1 MKGISIFFLF
11 SSSILFSQET
21 GIVVDK
27 IVAQIGNQIILM
39 SDVESQK
46 QQAIQ
51 SGLDPLKVNS
61 CEILEQLMANEL
73 LLDQALL
80 DSISVSDEQVDAEM
94 ENRLRLLEE
103 KFGSREKLE
112 TFYGETTSKIK
123 DKFRIQIRNK
133 ILTQEME
140 RKLVQGIS
148 VTPKDASTFFK
159 SIPKDSIPFINMKLS
174 FQQIVYYPKIT
185 KDDKKRAYDIL
196 AEVRTAI
203 VDNGKSFETQA
214 RINSDDP
221 GSASKG
227 GKIEASAGMM
237 VPQFESTVFQLKVGE
252 ISEIIESPYGYHI
265 IKLISRK
272 GQDYTCLHILKIP
285 EYSPEAIDDA
295 SNRMDT
301 CYQLLKEN
309 KITWNDAVLRFS
321 NDESTKQNQGI
332 ITNPITGDQTWD
344 MEDLNQVDQQIYVL
358 TEMMEKGDYTKPNLY
373 IDIYERKQGF
383 RIVRLME
390 RYIPHIANLKDDYS
404 LIKRA
409 TENDKKQ
416 KTIKL
421 WVNSKI
427 QNTYI
432 RIDKDYQDCQLINE
446 FNINNK

>member
-51 SGLDPLKVNS
+51 SGLDPLKINA

-140 RKLVQGIS
+140 RKLVQNIS
-148 VTPKDASTFFK
+148 ITPKDVSTFFK

-196 AEVRTAI
+196 LEVRTAI

-301 CYQLLKEN
+301 CHQLLKEN

-383 RIVRLME
+383 RIVRLSE
-390 RYIPHIANLKDDYS
+390 RYPPHIANLQDDYS

-416 KTIKL
+416 KIIQNWIK
-421 WVNSKI
+421 SKI
-427 QNTYI
+427 GNAYI
-432 RIDKDYQDCQLINE
+432 RIDDEYKNCN
-446 FNINNK
+446 FSNNWILK

>member
-51 SGLDPLKVNS
+51 SGLDPLKINS

-140 RKLVQGIS
+140 RKLVQNIS
-148 VTPKDASTFFK
+148 ITPKDVSAFFK

-196 AEVRTAI
+196 TEVRTAI

-301 CYQLLKEN
+301 CHQLLKEN

-383 RIVRLME
+383 RIVRLSE
-390 RYIPHIANLKDDYS
+390 RYPPHIANLQDDYS

-416 KTIKL
+416 KIIQNWIK
-421 WVNSKI
+421 SKI
-427 QNTYI
+427 GNAYI
-432 RIDKDYQDCQLINE
+432 RIDDEYKNCN
-446 FNINNK
+446 FSNNWILK

>member
-1 MKGISIFFLF
+1 
-11 SSSILFSQET
+11 
-21 GIVVDK
+21 
-27 IVAQIGNQIILM
+27 
-39 SDVESQK
+39 
-46 QQAIQ
+46 
-51 SGLDPLKVNS
+51 
-61 CEILEQLMANEL
+61 
-73 LLDQALL
+73 
-80 DSISVSDEQVDAEM
+80 
-94 ENRLRLLEE
+94 
-103 KFGSREKLE
+103 
-112 TFYGETTSKIK
+112 
-123 DKFRIQIRNK
+123 
-133 ILTQEME
+133 ME
-140 RKLVQGIS
+140 RKLVQNIS
-148 VTPKDASTFFK
+148 ITPKDVSVFFK

-196 AEVRTAI
+196 SEVRTAI

-227 GKIEASAGMM
+227 GKIESSAGMM

-285 EYSPEAIDDA
+285 EYSPEAIDNA

-383 RIVRLME
+383 RIVRLSE
-390 RYIPHIANLKDDYS
+390 RYPPHIANLQDDYS
-404 LIKRA
+404 LVKRA

-416 KTIKL
+416 KIIQNWIK
-421 WVNSKI
+421 SKI
-427 QNTYI
+427 GNAYI
-432 RIDKDYQDCQLINE
+432 RIDDEYKNCN
-446 FNINNK
+446 FSNNWILK

>member
-1 MKGISIFFLF
+1 MKGASIFFLF
-11 SSSILFSQET
+11 SSSILFSQEK

-46 QQAIQ
+46 QQATQ

-140 RKLVQGIS
+140 RKLVQNIS
-148 VTPKDASTFFK
+148 ITPKDVSTFFK

-185 KDDKKRAYDIL
+185 KEDKKRAYDIL
-196 AEVRTAI
+196 SEVRTAI
-203 VDNGKSFETQA
+203 IDNGKSFETQA

-285 EYSPEAIDDA
+285 EYSPDAINDA
-295 SNRMDT
+295 ANRMDT

-309 KITWNDAVLRFS
+309 KITWKDAVLRFS

-383 RIVRLME
+383 RIVRLSE
-390 RYIPHIANLKDDYS
+390 RYSPHIANLQDDYS

-416 KTIKL
+416 KIIQNWIK
-421 WVNSKI
+421 SKI
-427 QNTYI
+427 GNAYI
-432 RIDKDYQDCQLINE
+432 RIDDEYKNCN
-446 FNINNK
+446 FSNNWILK

>member
-51 SGLDPLKVNS
+51 SGLDPLKINA

-112 TFYGETTSKIK
+112 AFYGETTSKIK

-140 RKLVQGIS
+140 RKLVQSIS
-148 VTPKDASTFFK
+148 ITPKDVSTFFK

-196 AEVRTAI
+196 SEVRTAI

-301 CYQLLKEN
+301 CHQLLKEN

-321 NDESTKQNQGI
+321 NDEGTKQNHGI

-383 RIVRLME
+383 RIVRLSE
-390 RYIPHIANLKDDYS
+390 RYPPHIANLQDDYS

-416 KTIKL
+416 KIIQNWIK
-421 WVNSKI
+421 SKI
-427 QNTYI
+427 GNAYI
-432 RIDKDYQDCQLINE
+432 RIDDEYKSCN
-446 FNINNK
+446 FSNNWILK

>member
-46 QQAIQ
+46 QQALQ
-51 SGLDPLKVNS
+51 SGLDPLKINA

-123 DKFRIQIRNK
+123 DKFRTQIRNK

-140 RKLVQGIS
+140 RKLVQNIS
-148 VTPKDASTFFK
+148 ITPKDVSTFFK

-196 AEVRTAI
+196 SEVRTAI
-203 VDNGKSFETQA
+203 VDNGKSETQA

-301 CYQLLKEN
+301 CHQLLKEN

-383 RIVRLME
+383 RIVRLSE
-390 RYIPHIANLKDDYS
+390 RYPPHIANLQDDYS

-416 KTIKL
+416 KIIQNWIK
-421 WVNSKI
+421 SKI
-427 QNTYI
+427 GNAYI
-432 RIDKDYQDCQLINE
+432 RIDDEYKSCN
-446 FNINNK
+446 FSNNWILK

>member
-1 MKGISIFFLF
+1 MKGILIFF
-11 SSSILFSQET
+11 ILNSCILLSQET
-21 GIVVDK
+21 GNVVDK

-46 QQAIQ
+46 QQVIQ
-51 SGLDPLKVNS
+51 SGLDPLNINT
-61 CEILEQLMANEL
+61 CQILEQLMANEL

-112 TFYGETTSKIK
+112 TFYGESTNKIK
-123 DKFRIQIRNK
+123 DKFRVQIRNK
-133 ILTQEME
+133 ILMQEME
-140 RKLVQGIS
+140 RKLVQSIS
-148 VTPKDASTFFK
+148 ITPKDVGVFFK
-159 SIPKDSIPFINMKLS
+159 SIPNDSVPFINMKLS

-196 AEVRTAI
+196 SEVRTAI

-358 TEMMEKGDYTKPNLY
+358 TEAMEKGDYTKPNLY

-383 RIVRLME
+383 RIVRLSE
-390 RYIPHIANLKDDYS
+390 RYSPHIANLQDDYS

-409 TENDKKQ
+409 AENDKKQ
-416 KTIKL
+416 KIIQNWIK
-421 WVNSKI
+421 SKI
-427 QNTYI
+427 GNAYI
-432 RIDKDYQDCQLINE
+432 RIDDEYKNCN
-446 FNINNK
+446 FSNNWILK

>member
-51 SGLDPLKVNS
+51 SGLDPLKINA

-140 RKLVQGIS
+140 RKLVQNIS
-148 VTPKDASTFFK
+148 ITPKDVSAFFK

-196 AEVRTAI
+196 SEVRTAI

-227 GKIEASAGMM
+227 GKIESSAGMM

-272 GQDYTCLHILKIP
+272 GQDYNCLHILKIP
-285 EYSPEAIDDA
+285 EYSPEAIDNA

-383 RIVRLME
+383 RIVRLSE
-390 RYIPHIANLKDDYS
+390 RYPPHIANLQDDYS
-404 LIKRA
+404 LVKRA

-416 KTIKL
+416 KIIQNWIK
-421 WVNSKI
+421 SKI
-427 QNTYI
+427 GNAYI
-432 RIDKDYQDCQLINE
+432 RIDDEYKNCN
-446 FNINNK
+446 FSNNWILK

>member
-1 MKGISIFFLF
+1 MKGVSIFFLF

-51 SGLDPLKVNS
+51 SGLDPLKINS

-140 RKLVQGIS
+140 RKLVQNVSI
-148 VTPKDASTFFK
+148 TPKDVSTFFK

-185 KDDKKRAYDIL
+185 KDDKKRTYDIL
-196 AEVRTAI
+196 SEVRTAI

-265 IKLISRK
+265 IKLIARK

-285 EYSPEAIDDA
+285 EYSPEAIDNA

-301 CYQLLKEN
+301 CHQLLKEN
-309 KITWNDAVLRFS
+309 KITWNDAVFRFS

-383 RIVRLME
+383 RIVRLSE
-390 RYIPHIANLKDDYS
+390 RYPPHIANLQDDYS

-416 KTIKL
+416 KIIL
-421 WVNSKI
+421 NWVKSKI
-427 QNTYI
+427 GNAYI
-432 RIDKDYQDCQLINE
+432 RIDDEYKNCN
-446 FNINNK
+446 FSNNWILK

>member
-51 SGLDPLKVNS
+51 SGLDPLKINA

-140 RKLVQGIS
+140 RKLVQNIS
-148 VTPKDASTFFK
+148 ITPKDVSTFFK

-196 AEVRTAI
+196 SEVRTAI

-383 RIVRLME
+383 RIVRLSE
-390 RYIPHIANLKDDYS
+390 RYPPHIANLQDDYS

-416 KTIKL
+416 KIIQNWIK
-421 WVNSKI
+421 SKI
-427 QNTYI
+427 GNAYI
-432 RIDKDYQDCQLINE
+432 RIDDEYKSCN
-446 FNINNK
+446 FSNNWILK

>member
-51 SGLDPLKVNS
+51 SGLDPLKINA

-140 RKLVQGIS
+140 RKLVQNIS
-148 VTPKDASTFFK
+148 ITPKDVSTFFK

-196 AEVRTAI
+196 SEVRTAI

-227 GKIEASAGMM
+227 GKIESSAGMM

-285 EYSPEAIDDA
+285 EYSPEAIDNA

-383 RIVRLME
+383 RIVRLSE
-390 RYIPHIANLKDDYS
+390 RYPPHIANLQDDYS
-404 LIKRA
+404 LVKRA

-416 KTIKL
+416 KIIQNWIK
-421 WVNSKI
+421 SKI
-427 QNTYI
+427 GNAYI
-432 RIDKDYQDCQLINE
+432 RIDDEYKNCN
-446 FNINNK
+446 FSNNWILK

>member
-51 SGLDPLKVNS
+51 SGLDPLKINA

-112 TFYGETTSKIK
+112 AFYGETTSKIK

-140 RKLVQGIS
+140 RKLVQNIS
-148 VTPKDASTFFK
+148 ITPKDVSTFFK

-196 AEVRTAI
+196 SEVRTAI

-301 CYQLLKEN
+301 CHQLLKEN

-383 RIVRLME
+383 RIVRLSE
-390 RYIPHIANLKDDYS
+390 RYPPHIANLQDDYS

-416 KTIKL
+416 KIIQNWIK
-421 WVNSKI
+421 SKI
-427 QNTYI
+427 GNAYI
-432 RIDKDYQDCQLINE
+432 RIDDEYKNCN
-446 FNINNK
+446 FSNNWILK

>member
-1 MKGISIFFLF
+1 MKGILFFFLLN
-11 SSSILFSQET
+11 SSLLFSQGTE
-21 GIVVDK
+21 IVVDK
-27 IVAQIGNQIILM
+27 IVAQIGDQIILL
-39 SDVESQK
+39 SDIENLK

-51 SGLDPLKVNS
+51 AGTNTLEIID
-61 CEILEQLMANEL
+61 CEILMQLLIDDL
-73 LLDQALL
+73 LLEQALL
-80 DSISVSDEQVDAEM
+80 DSLDISNEQVDAEM
-94 ENRLRLLEE
+94 ENRLRLLDE
-103 KFGSREKLE
+103 KFKGRDKLE
-112 TFYGETTSKIK
+112 AFYGETTNQIK
-123 DKFRIQIRNK
+123 DKFRTQIRNK
-133 ILTQEME
+133 ILSQEME

-148 VTPKDASTFFK
+148 ITPKDVSTFFQ

-196 AEVRTAI
+196 SEVRTAI

-252 ISEIIESPYGYHI
+252 VSDIIESPYGYHI
-265 IKLISRK
+265 IKLIARK

-285 EYSPEAIDDA
+285 EYSPEALDDA

-309 KITWNDAVLRFS
+309 KITWNDAVIRFS
-321 NDESTKQNQGI
+321 NDEGTKQNHGI

>member
-51 SGLDPLKVNS
+51 SGLDPLKINA

-140 RKLVQGIS
+140 RKLVQNIS
-148 VTPKDASTFFK
+148 VTPKDVSTFFK

-196 AEVRTAI
+196 SEVRTAI

-285 EYSPEAIDDA
+285 EYSPEAIDNA

-383 RIVRLME
+383 RIVRLSE
-390 RYIPHIANLKDDYS
+390 RYPPHIANLQDDYS

-416 KTIKL
+416 KIIQNWIK
-421 WVNSKI
+421 SKI
-427 QNTYI
+427 GNAYI
-432 RIDKDYQDCQLINE
+432 RIDD
-446 FNINNK
+446 

>member
-1 MKGISIFFLF
+1 MKGVSIFFLF
-11 SSSILFSQET
+11 SSSILFSQEK

-46 QQAIQ
+46 QQATQ

-196 AEVRTAI
+196 SEVRTAI

-252 ISEIIESPYGYHI
+252 VSDIIESPYGYHI
-265 IKLISRK
+265 IKLIARK

-295 SNRMDT
+295 ANRMDT
-301 CYQLLKEN
+301 CHQLLKEN
-309 KITWNDAVLRFS
+309 KITWNDAVIRFS
-321 NDESTKQNQGI
+321 NDEGTKQNHGI

>member
-51 SGLDPLKVNS
+51 SGLDPLKINA

-140 RKLVQGIS
+140 RKLVQNIS
-148 VTPKDASTFFK
+148 ITPKDVSAFFK

-196 AEVRTAI
+196 SEVRTAI

-301 CYQLLKEN
+301 CHQLLKEN

-383 RIVRLME
+383 RIVRLSE
-390 RYIPHIANLKDDYS
+390 RYSPHIANLQDDYS

-416 KTIKL
+416 KIIQNWIK
-421 WVNSKI
+421 SKI
-427 QNTYI
+427 GNAYI
-432 RIDKDYQDCQLINE
+432 RIDDEYKNCN
-446 FNINNK
+446 FSNNWILK

>member
-1 MKGISIFFLF
+1 MKGVSIFFLF
-11 SSSILFSQET
+11 SSSILFSQEK

-46 QQAIQ
+46 QQATQ

-123 DKFRIQIRNK
+123 DKFRIQILNK

-196 AEVRTAI
+196 SEVRTAI

-227 GKIEASAGMM
+227 GKIEGSAGMM

-285 EYSPEAIDDA
+285 EYSPDAINDA
-295 SNRMDT
+295 ANRMDT

-358 TEMMEKGDYTKPNLY
+358 TEAMEKGDYTKPNLH

-383 RIVRLME
+383 RIVRLSE
-390 RYIPHIANLKDDYS
+390 RYPPHIANLQDDYS

-409 TENDKKQ
+409 AENDKKQ
-416 KTIKL
+416 KIIQKWIK
-421 WVNSKI
+421 SKI
-427 QNTYI
+427 GNSYI
-432 RIDKDYQDCQLINE
+432 RIDDEYKNCN
-446 FNINNK
+446 FSNNWILK

>member
-1 MKGISIFFLF
+1 MKGILIFF
-11 SSSILFSQET
+11 ILNSCILLSQET
-21 GIVVDK
+21 GNVVDK

-46 QQAIQ
+46 QQVIQ
-51 SGLDPLKVNS
+51 SGLDPLNINT
-61 CEILEQLMANEL
+61 CQILEQLMANEL

-112 TFYGETTSKIK
+112 TFYGESTNKIK
-123 DKFRIQIRNK
+123 DKFRVQIRNK
-133 ILTQEME
+133 ILMQEME
-140 RKLVQGIS
+140 RKLVQSIS
-148 VTPKDASTFFK
+148 ITPKDVGAFFK
-159 SIPKDSIPFINMKLS
+159 SIPNDSVPFINMKLS

-196 AEVRTAI
+196 SEVRTAI

-332 ITNPITGDQTWD
+332 ITNPNTGDQTWD
-344 MEDLNQVDQQIYVL
+344 MEDLNQVDQQIYRLTDVL
-358 TEMMEKGDYTKPNLY
+358 EKGEVTAPNLY
-373 IDIYERKQGF
+373 ADIYEHKQGI
-383 RIVRLME
+383 RIVRLMD
-390 RYIPHIANLKDDYS
+390 RTAPHKANLNDDFT
-404 LIKRA
+404 LIKKA
-409 TENDKKQ
+409 AENDKKQ
-416 KTIKL
+416 KVINA
-421 WVNSKI
+421 WIQSKI
-427 QNTYI
+427 TNAYI
-432 RIDKDYQDCQLINE
+432 RIDDSYETCAFKNPWI
-446 FNINNK
+446 KK

>member
-1 MKGISIFFLF
+1 MKGILIFF
-11 SSSILFSQET
+11 ILNSCILLSQET
-21 GIVVDK
+21 GNVVDK

-46 QQAIQ
+46 QQVIQ
-51 SGLDPLKVNS
+51 SGLDPLNINT

-196 AEVRTAI
+196 SEVRTAI

-301 CYQLLKEN
+301 CHQLLKEN

-358 TEMMEKGDYTKPNLY
+358 TEAMEKGDYTKPNLY

-383 RIVRLME
+383 RIVRLSE
-390 RYIPHIANLKDDYS
+390 RYSPHIANLQDDYS

-409 TENDKKQ
+409 AENDKKQ
-416 KTIKL
+416 KIIQNWIK
-421 WVNSKI
+421 SKI
-427 QNTYI
+427 GNAYI
-432 RIDKDYQDCQLINE
+432 RIDDEYKNCN
-446 FNINNK
+446 FSNNWILK

>member
-1 MKGISIFFLF
+1 MKGILIFF
-11 SSSILFSQET
+11 ILNSCILLSQET
-21 GIVVDK
+21 GNVVDK

-46 QQAIQ
+46 QQVIQ
-51 SGLDPLKVNS
+51 SGLDPLNINT
-61 CEILEQLMANEL
+61 CQILEQLMANEL

-112 TFYGETTSKIK
+112 TFYGETTNKIK
-123 DKFRIQIRNK
+123 DKFRVQIRNK
-133 ILTQEME
+133 ILIQEME
-140 RKLVQGIS
+140 RKLVQSIS
-148 VTPKDASTFFK
+148 ITPKDVGAFFK
-159 SIPKDSIPFINMKLS
+159 SIPNDSVPFINMKLS

-196 AEVRTAI
+196 SEVRTAI

-332 ITNPITGDQTWD
+332 ITNPNTGDQTWD

-358 TEMMEKGDYTKPNLY
+358 TEAMEKGDYTKPNLY

-383 RIVRLME
+383 RIVRLSE
-390 RYIPHIANLKDDYS
+390 RYSPHIANLQDDYS

-409 TENDKKQ
+409 AENDKKQ
-416 KTIKL
+416 KIIQNWIK
-421 WVNSKI
+421 SKI
-427 QNTYI
+427 GNAYI
-432 RIDKDYQDCQLINE
+432 RIDDEYKNCN
-446 FNINNK
+446 FSNNWILK

>member
-51 SGLDPLKVNS
+51 SGLDPLKINA

-140 RKLVQGIS
+140 RKLVQNIS
-148 VTPKDASTFFK
+148 ITPKDVSAFFK

-196 AEVRTAI
+196 SEVRTAI

-227 GKIEASAGMM
+227 GKIEASSGMM

-285 EYSPEAIDDA
+285 EYSPEAIDNA

-383 RIVRLME
+383 RIVRLSE
-390 RYIPHIANLKDDYS
+390 RYPPHIANLQDDYS
-404 LIKRA
+404 LVKRA

-416 KTIKL
+416 KIIQNWIK
-421 WVNSKI
+421 SKI
-427 QNTYI
+427 GNAYI
-432 RIDKDYQDCQLINE
+432 RIDDEYKNCN
-446 FNINNK
+446 FSNNWILK

>member
-1 MKGISIFFLF
+1 MKGILIFF
-11 SSSILFSQET
+11 ILNSCILLSQET
-21 GIVVDK
+21 GNVVDK

-51 SGLDPLKVNS
+51 SGLDPLNINT
-61 CEILEQLMANEL
+61 CQILEQLMANEL

-112 TFYGETTSKIK
+112 TFYGETTSKLK
-123 DKFRIQIRNK
+123 DKFRVQIRNK
-133 ILTQEME
+133 ILMQEME

-148 VTPKDASTFFK
+148 ITPKDVGAFFK
-159 SIPKDSIPFINMKLS
+159 SIPNDSVPFINMKLS

-196 AEVRTAI
+196 SEVRTAI

-285 EYSPEAIDDA
+285 EYSPKAIDDA
-295 SNRMDT
+295 ANRMDS
-301 CYQLLKEN
+301 CHQLLKEN

-358 TEMMEKGDYTKPNLY
+358 TEAMEKGDYTKPNLY

-383 RIVRLME
+383 RIVRLSE
-390 RYIPHIANLKDDYS
+390 RYSPHIANLQDDYS

-409 TENDKKQ
+409 AENDKKQ
-416 KTIKL
+416 KIIQNWIK
-421 WVNSKI
+421 SKI
-427 QNTYI
+427 GNAYI
-432 RIDKDYQDCQLINE
+432 RIDDEYKNCN
-446 FNINNK
+446 FSNNWILK

>member
-1 MKGISIFFLF
+1 MKGILIFF
-11 SSSILFSQET
+11 ILNSCILLSQET
-21 GIVVDK
+21 GNVVDK

-46 QQAIQ
+46 QQVIQ
-51 SGLDPLKVNS
+51 SGLDPLNINT
-61 CEILEQLMANEL
+61 CQILEQLMANEL

-112 TFYGETTSKIK
+112 TFYGETTNKIK
-123 DKFRIQIRNK
+123 DKFRVQIRNK
-133 ILTQEME
+133 ILMQEME

-148 VTPKDASTFFK
+148 ITPKDVGAFFK
-159 SIPKDSIPFINMKLS
+159 SIPNDSVPFINMKLS

-196 AEVRTAI
+196 SEVRTAI

-358 TEMMEKGDYTKPNLY
+358 TEAMEKGDYTKPNLY

-383 RIVRLME
+383 RIVRLSE
-390 RYIPHIANLKDDYS
+390 RYSPHIANLQDDYS

-409 TENDKKQ
+409 AENDKKQ
-416 KTIKL
+416 KIIQNWIK
-421 WVNSKI
+421 SKI
-427 QNTYI
+427 GNAYI
-432 RIDKDYQDCQLINE
+432 RIDDEYKNCN
-446 FNINNK
+446 FSNNWILK

>member
-51 SGLDPLKVNS
+51 SGLDPLKINA

-112 TFYGETTSKIK
+112 AFYGETTSKIK

-148 VTPKDASTFFK
+148 VTPKDVSAFFK

-196 AEVRTAI
+196 TEVRTAI

-295 SNRMDT
+295 SNRIDT
-301 CYQLLKEN
+301 CHQLLKEN

-383 RIVRLME
+383 RIVRLSE
-390 RYIPHIANLKDDYS
+390 RYPPHIANLQDDYS

-416 KTIKL
+416 KIIQNWIK
-421 WVNSKI
+421 SKI
-427 QNTYI
+427 GNAYI
-432 RIDKDYQDCQLINE
+432 RIDDEYKSCN
-446 FNINNK
+446 FSNNWILK

>member
-51 SGLDPLKVNS
+51 SGLDPLKINA

-140 RKLVQGIS
+140 RKLVQNIS
-148 VTPKDASTFFK
+148 ITPKDVSAFFK

-196 AEVRTAI
+196 SEVRTAI

-252 ISEIIESPYGYHI
+252 ISEIFESPYGYHI

-272 GQDYTCLHILKIP
+272 GQDYICLHILKIP

-383 RIVRLME
+383 RIVRLSE
-390 RYIPHIANLKDDYS
+390 RYSPHIANLQDDYS

-416 KTIKL
+416 KIIQNWIK
-421 WVNSKI
+421 SKI
-427 QNTYI
+427 GNAYI
-432 RIDKDYQDCQLINE
+432 RIDDEYKNCN
-446 FNINNK
+446 FSNNWILK

>member
-51 SGLDPLKVNS
+51 SGLDPLKINA

-140 RKLVQGIS
+140 RKLVQNIS
-148 VTPKDASTFFK
+148 ITPKDVSTFFK

-196 AEVRTAI
+196 SEVRTAI

-227 GKIEASAGMM
+227 GKIESSAGMM

-285 EYSPEAIDDA
+285 EYSPEAIDNA

-383 RIVRLME
+383 RIVRLSE
-390 RYIPHIANLKDDYS
+390 RYPPHIANLQDDYS

-416 KTIKL
+416 KIIQNWIK
-421 WVNSKI
+421 SKI
-427 QNTYI
+427 GNAYI
-432 RIDKDYQDCQLINE
+432 RIDDEYKNCN
-446 FNINNK
+446 FSNNWILK

>member
-51 SGLDPLKVNS
+51 SGLDPLKINA

-140 RKLVQGIS
+140 RKLVQNIS
-148 VTPKDASTFFK
+148 ITPKDVSTFFK

-196 AEVRTAI
+196 SEVRTAI

-301 CYQLLKEN
+301 CHQLLKEN

-383 RIVRLME
+383 RIVRLSE
-390 RYIPHIANLKDDYS
+390 RYPPHIANLQDDYS

-416 KTIKL
+416 KIIQNWIK
-421 WVNSKI
+421 SKI
-427 QNTYI
+427 GNAYI
-432 RIDKDYQDCQLINE
+432 RIDDEYKSCN
-446 FNINNK
+446 FSNNWILK

>member
-51 SGLDPLKVNS
+51 SGLDPLKINA

-133 ILTQEME
+133 ILAQEMQ

-196 AEVRTAI
+196 SEVRTAI

-272 GQDYTCLHILKIP
+272 GQDFTCLHILKIP
-285 EYSPEAIDDA
+285 EYSPDAINDA
-295 SNRMDT
+295 ANKMDT
-301 CYQLLKEN
+301 CHRLLKEN

-332 ITNPITGDQTWD
+332 ITNPNTGDQTWD
-344 MEDLNQVDQQIYVL
+344 MEDLNQVDQQIYIL
-358 TEMMEKGDYTKPNLY
+358 TNEMEKGDYTKPNFY

-383 RIVRLME
+383 RIVRLSE
-390 RYIPHIANLKDDYS
+390 RFQPHIANLQDDYS

-409 TENDKKQ
+409 AENDKKQ
-416 KTIKL
+416 KKIQDWIK
-421 WVNSKI
+421 SKI
-427 QNTYI
+427 GNAYI
-432 RIDKDYQDCQLINE
+432 RIDEEYKNCN
-446 FNINNK
+446 FSNNWILK

>member
-1 MKGISIFFLF
+1 MKGILIFF
-11 SSSILFSQET
+11 ILNSCILLSQET
-21 GIVVDK
+21 GNVVDK

-51 SGLDPLKVNS
+51 SGLDPLKINA

-112 TFYGETTSKIK
+112 AFYGETTSKIK

-196 AEVRTAI
+196 SEVRTAI

-252 ISEIIESPYGYHI
+252 VSDIVESPYGYHI
-265 IKLISRK
+265 IKLIARK

-358 TEMMEKGDYTKPNLY
+358 TEAMEKGDYTKPNLY

-383 RIVRLME
+383 RIVRLSE
-390 RYIPHIANLKDDYS
+390 RYSPHIANLQDDYS

-409 TENDKKQ
+409 AENDKKQ
-416 KTIKL
+416 KIIQNWIK
-421 WVNSKI
+421 SKI
-427 QNTYI
+427 GNAYI
-432 RIDKDYQDCQLINE
+432 RIDDEYKNCN
-446 FNINNK
+446 FSNNWILK

>member
-51 SGLDPLKVNS
+51 AGINTLKINS
-61 CEILEQLMANEL
+61 CEILEQLMTNEL

-80 DSISVSDEQVDAEM
+80 DSIPVSDEQVDAEI
-94 ENRLRLLEE
+94 ENRLRLLDE
-103 KFGSREKLE
+103 KFKGRDKLE
-112 TFYGETTSKIK
+112 AFYGESTNQIK
-123 DKFRIQIRNK
+123 DKFRIEIRNK
-133 ILTQEME
+133 ILSQEME
-140 RKLVQGIS
+140 RKLIQGLS
-148 VTPKDASTFFK
+148 VTPKEVSKFFQA
-159 SIPKDSIPFINMKLS
+159 IPKDSIPYINMKLS

-185 KDDKKRAYDIL
+185 KEDKKRAYDIL
-196 AEVRTAI
+196 SEVRTAI

-214 RINSDDP
+214 RIISDDP

-237 VPQFESTVFQLKVGE
+237 VPQFESTVFKLKVGE
-252 ISEIIESPYGYHI
+252 VSEIIESPYGYHI

-272 GQDYTCLHILKIP
+272 GQDYSCLHILKIP
-285 EYSPEAIDDA
+285 EYSPEAINKA
-295 SNRMDT
+295 ANIMDT

-309 KITWNDAVLRFS
+309 KITWDDAVLRFS
-321 NDESTKQNQGI
+321 NDELTKQNRGI
-332 ITNPITGDQTWD
+332 ITNPNTGDQTWD
-344 MEDLNQVDQQIYVL
+344 MEDLNQVDQQIYIL
-358 TEMMEKGDYTKPNLY
+358 TNEMEKGDYTKPNFY

-383 RIVRLME
+383 RIVRLTE
-390 RYIPHIANLKDDYS
+390 RYPPHVANLDDDYT

-409 TENDKKQ
+409 AENDKKQ
-416 KTIKL
+416 KKIQDWIK
-421 WVNSKI
+421 SKI
-427 QNTYI
+427 GNAYI
-432 RIDKDYQDCQLINE
+432 RIDEEYKSCN
-446 FNINNK
+446 FSNNWILK

>member
-1 MKGISIFFLF
+1 MKGILFFFLLN
-11 SSSILFSQET
+11 SSLLFSQGTE
-21 GIVVDK
+21 IVVDK

-46 QQAIQ
+46 QQVIQ
-51 SGLDPLKVNS
+51 SGLDPLNINT

-112 TFYGETTSKIK
+112 TFYGETTNKIK
-123 DKFRIQIRNK
+123 DKFRVQIRNK
-133 ILTQEME
+133 ILMQEME

-148 VTPKDASTFFK
+148 ITPKDVGAFFK
-159 SIPKDSIPFINMKLS
+159 SIPNDSVPFINMKLS

-196 AEVRTAI
+196 SEVRTAI

-358 TEMMEKGDYTKPNLY
+358 TEAMEKGDYTKPNLY

-383 RIVRLME
+383 RIVRLSE
-390 RYIPHIANLKDDYS
+390 RYSPHIANLQDDYS

-409 TENDKKQ
+409 AENDKKQ
-416 KTIKL
+416 KIIQNWIK
-421 WVNSKI
+421 SKI
-427 QNTYI
+427 GNAYI
-432 RIDKDYQDCQLINE
+432 RIDDEYKNCN
-446 FNINNK
+446 FSNNWILK

>member
-51 SGLDPLKVNS
+51 SGLDPLKINA

-112 TFYGETTSKIK
+112 AFYGETTSKIK

-148 VTPKDASTFFK
+148 VTPKDVSAFFK

-196 AEVRTAI
+196 SEVRTAI

-301 CYQLLKEN
+301 CHQLLKEN

-383 RIVRLME
+383 RIVRLSE
-390 RYIPHIANLKDDYS
+390 RYPPHIANLQDDYS

-416 KTIKL
+416 KIIQNWIK
-421 WVNSKI
+421 SKI
-427 QNTYI
+427 GNAYI
-432 RIDKDYQDCQLINE
+432 RIDDEYKNCN
-446 FNINNK
+446 FSNNWILK

>member
-1 MKGISIFFLF
+1 MKVISVFFLF
-11 SSSILFSQET
+11 SSSILFSQEK

-27 IVAQIGNQIILM
+27 IVAQIGDQIILM
-39 SDVESQK
+39 SDVETQK
-46 QQAIQ
+46 QQTIQ
-51 SGLDPLKVNS
+51 AGTDVLKINV
-61 CEILEQLMANEL
+61 CEILEQLMTSQL

-140 RKLVQGIS
+140 RKLVQNIS
-148 VTPKDASTFFK
+148 ITPKDVSTFFK

-185 KDDKKRAYDIL
+185 KEDKKRAYDIL
-196 AEVRTAI
+196 SEVRTAI

-358 TEMMEKGDYTKPNLY
+358 TEAMEKGDYTKPNLY

-383 RIVRLME
+383 RIVRLSE
-390 RYIPHIANLKDDYS
+390 RYSPHIANLQDDYS

-409 TENDKKQ
+409 AENDKKQ
-416 KTIKL
+416 KIIQNWIK
-421 WVNSKI
+421 SKI
-427 QNTYI
+427 GNAYI
-432 RIDKDYQDCQLINE
+432 RIDDEYKNCN
-446 FNINNK
+446 FSNNWILK

>member
-51 SGLDPLKVNS
+51 SGLDPLKINA

-140 RKLVQGIS
+140 RKLVQNIS
-148 VTPKDASTFFK
+148 ITPKDVSTFFK

-196 AEVRTAI
+196 TEVRTAI

-252 ISEIIESPYGYHI
+252 ISEIFESPYGYHI

-358 TEMMEKGDYTKPNLY
+358 TEAMEKGDYTKPNLY

-383 RIVRLME
+383 RIVRLSE
-390 RYIPHIANLKDDYS
+390 RYSPHIANLQDDYS

-409 TENDKKQ
+409 AENDKKQ
-416 KTIKL
+416 KIIQNWIK
-421 WVNSKI
+421 SKI
-427 QNTYI
+427 GNAYI
-432 RIDKDYQDCQLINE
+432 RIDDEYKNCN
-446 FNINNK
+446 FSNNWILK

>member
-51 SGLDPLKVNS
+51 SGLDPLKINA

-148 VTPKDASTFFK
+148 VTPKDVSAFFK

-196 AEVRTAI
+196 SEVRTAI

-301 CYQLLKEN
+301 CHQLLKEN

-321 NDESTKQNQGI
+321 NDEGTKQNHGI

-383 RIVRLME
+383 RIVRLSE
-390 RYIPHIANLKDDYS
+390 RYPPHIANLQDDYS

-416 KTIKL
+416 KIIQNWIK
-421 WVNSKI
+421 SKI
-427 QNTYI
+427 GNAYI
-432 RIDKDYQDCQLINE
+432 RIDDEYKSCN
-446 FNINNK
+446 FSNNWILK

>member
-51 SGLDPLKVNS
+51 SGLDPLNINT

-196 AEVRTAI
+196 SEVRTAI

-321 NDESTKQNQGI
+321 NDEGTKQNHGI

-383 RIVRLME
+383 RIVRLSE
-390 RYIPHIANLKDDYS
+390 RYPPHIANLQDDYS

-416 KTIKL
+416 KIIQNWIK
-421 WVNSKI
+421 SKI
-427 QNTYI
+427 GNAYI
-432 RIDKDYQDCQLINE
+432 RIDDEYKNCN
-446 FNINNK
+446 FSNNWILK